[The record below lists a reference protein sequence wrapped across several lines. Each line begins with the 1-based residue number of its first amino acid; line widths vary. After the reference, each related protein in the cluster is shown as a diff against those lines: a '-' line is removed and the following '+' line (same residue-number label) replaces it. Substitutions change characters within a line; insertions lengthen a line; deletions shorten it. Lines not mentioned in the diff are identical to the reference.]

1 LNAAGGIAAGKQAS
15 SVLVF
20 VTRVEAV
27 GGGAVAAG
35 AGAGAAV
42 AGEAA
47 VDVVAGVGTPSLELL
62 LDPQPLIAATK
73 NINVGAENAA
83 RAFDLYTIA
92 TRSYEIRDSRNAS
105 SNRVSSQ
112 RRLRCCLRKPR
123 YL

>member
-27 GGGAVAAG
+27 GGGAVA